1 MMDKDIFKDRERS
14 LEEQYFRKHEAKL
27 IEKLRERG
35 KLEEIAEALAVKLQI
50 DDPELL
56 RRITALGVTLDTGPA
71 FLLAPL
77 VQIAWAE
84 GRVTDQERETV
95 LRIAAERGIE
105 KTSPAYAQLVE
116 WLRARPADE
125 LFDTAVEAIKVGLS
139 VLTPGERADRVKRIV
154 EACHQ
159 VAAAS
164 GGLARVLGLGRGVS
178 SEEESLL
185 DIIATTLRGR
195 SAP

>member
-1 MMDKDIFKDRERS
+1 MTDKDIFKERERS
-14 LEEQYFRKHEAKL
+14 LEEEYFRKHDARL
-27 IEKLRERG
+27 IEKLRQRDS
-35 KLEEIAEALAVKLQI
+35 LEEIAKALALKLQI
-50 DDPELL
+50 DDPQLL
-56 RRITALGVTLDTGPA
+56 RRIMALGVTLDTGAA

-84 GRVTDQERETV
+84 GQVTDRERETI

-105 KTSPAYAQLVE
+105 ETSPAYAQLLE

-125 LFDTAVEAIKVGLS
+125 FFDTAVEAIKAGVS
-139 VLTPGERADRVKRIV
+139 VLSPAERSDHVKRIV

-164 GGLARVLGLGRGVS
+164 GGLPRLLGLGTGVS

-185 DIIATTLRGR
+185 DTITATLRAR
-195 SAP
+195 

>member
-1 MMDKDIFKDRERS
+1 MDKDIFKERERS

-35 KLEEIAEALAVKLQI
+35 RIEEIAEALAVKLQV

-56 RRITALGVTLDTGPA
+56 RRIMALGVTLDTGPA

-77 VQIAWAE
+77 VQVAWAE
-84 GRVTDQERETV
+84 GKVTDREREAV
-95 LRIAAERGIE
+95 LRLAGERGIE
-105 KTSPAYAQLVE
+105 ATSPAHDQLVE

-125 LFDTAVEAIKVGLS
+125 LFDTAVAAIKVGLS
-139 VLTPGERADRVKRIV
+139 VLTPEERADRVRRIV
-154 EACHQ
+154 EACQQ

-164 GGLARVLGLGRGVS
+164 GGLSRLLGLGAGVS

-185 DIIATTLRGR
+185 DTIAATLRGR
-195 SAP
+195 

>member
-1 MMDKDIFKDRERS
+1 MTDKDIFKERERS
-14 LEEQYFRKHEAKL
+14 LEEEYFRKHEANL
-27 IEKLRERG
+27 IEKLRKRDS
-35 KLEEIAEALAVKLQI
+35 LEEIAEALTLKLQI
-50 DDPELL
+50 DDPQLL
-56 RRITALGVTLDTGPA
+56 RRIMGLGVTLDTGAA

-84 GRVTDQERETV
+84 GEVTERERETI

-105 KTSPAYAQLVE
+105 RTSPAYAQLLE

-125 LFDTAVEAIKVGLS
+125 FFDTAVEAIKAGVS
-139 VLTPGERADRVKRIV
+139 VLSPAERSDHVKRIV

-164 GGLARVLGLGRGVS
+164 GGLPRLLGLGTGVS

-185 DIIATTLRGR
+185 DTITATLRAR
-195 SAP
+195 